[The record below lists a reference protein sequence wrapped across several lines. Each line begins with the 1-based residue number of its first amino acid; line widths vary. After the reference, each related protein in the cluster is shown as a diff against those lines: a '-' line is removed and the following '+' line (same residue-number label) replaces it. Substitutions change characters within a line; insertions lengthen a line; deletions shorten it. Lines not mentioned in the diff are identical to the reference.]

1 MLLLLHDFLLS
12 DDMMNAFELQAFR
25 HLFAL
30 SIEESAIYIAG
41 DGNVTAWQQWENG
54 DRDIPES
61 IVQSCAEMKAKR
73 KLRINAIIEKINN
86 RIGNNTMRFFPD
98 LMSFQ
103 VVYHDDNFLDWK
115 IYQSTAVELF
125 AHDLERL
132 C

>member
-1 MLLLLHDFLLS
+1 
-12 DDMMNAFELQAFR
+12 MMNAFELQAFR

-30 SIEESAIYIAG
+30 SIEESAIYIAL
-41 DGNVTAWQQWENG
+41 DGNVIAWQQWENG
-54 DRDIPES
+54 KRDIPEN
-61 IVQSCAEMKAKR
+61 IVQRCAEMKAKR

-103 VVYHDDNFLDWK
+103 AVYNNDNFLDWK

>member
-1 MLLLLHDFLLS
+1 
-12 DDMMNAFELQAFR
+12 MMNAFELQAFR

-54 DRDIPES
+54 DRDIPEI
-61 IVQSCAEMKAKR
+61 IVQRCAEMKAKR

-103 VVYHDDNFLDWK
+103 AVYHDDNFLDWK